1 MAPRS
6 FEPDDSTAAL
16 GRAIRFL
23 RTEGKLS
30 QEELALRA
38 GTHPTYISHIE
49 SGGRNIT
56 WTALK
61 KISAALDVPASKLV
75 MLAEQFERQ

>member
-6 FEPDDSTAAL
+6 FELDDSTVAL

-38 GTHPTYISHIE
+38 GTHPTYVSHIE

-56 WTALK
+56 WTALQ
-61 KISAALDVPASKLV
+61 KISAALGVPAYELV
-75 MLAEQFERQ
+75 RLAEEFERR